1 MDKTIYV
8 YFDDTYSNAPALIG
22 VLSAQ
27 QVRGREEI

>member
-8 YFDDTYSNAPALIG
+8 YFDDSYSKAPTLIG
-22 VLSAQ
+22 MLSAQ